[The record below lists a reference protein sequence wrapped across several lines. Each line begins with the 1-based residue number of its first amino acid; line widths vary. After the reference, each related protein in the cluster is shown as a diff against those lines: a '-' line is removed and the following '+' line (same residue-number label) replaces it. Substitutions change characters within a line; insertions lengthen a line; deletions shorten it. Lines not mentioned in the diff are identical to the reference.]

1 VRIRSSLIEGELGL
15 CGAGVKPAVRLRPI
29 QRWFAVV
36 SFNSR
41 SARASGQRFGL
52 DPSRCGNKHGA
63 MLLAKER
70 LGLVLGTF
78 GMLAFSG
85 TLPATRI
92 AVPTLGPA
100 ILTFGRIEVAALLGL
115 VTLLLTR
122 QRIPPRC
129 HWAGLLWM
137 GTGLAIGY
145 PLFIALAL
153 RDVPAAHGSVIIG
166 LAPGATA
173 ALAVLR
179 AGERPPLRF
188 WIACATG
195 LLAIAA
201 FAYREGGGTI
211 NAADG
216 WLVLA
221 ILSVAVAY
229 VEGRRVSRALGGTIA
244 LCWAMVALAPIAA
257 IPCSVALWRHDWSAA
272 ANTLPA
278 WTAFAY
284 AAVISMFFGSVAW
297 YRGLALGGIARVG
310 QLNLLQPL
318 LALLWAALLIGEKIG
333 AAAAICAAVVVA
345 AMLVCIRSRI
355 SRPAA

>member
-1 VRIRSSLIEGELGL
+1 M
-15 CGAGVKPAVRLRPI
+15 RL
-29 QRWFAVV
+29 
-36 SFNSR
+36 S
-41 SARASGQRFGL
+41 
-52 DPSRCGNKHGA
+52 H
-63 MLLAKER
+63 ER
-70 LGLVLGTF
+70 LGLALGAL

-115 VTLLLTR
+115 LTLLWMR
-122 QRIPPRC
+122 QPIPARR
-129 HWAGLLWM
+129 HWLGLFWM

-145 PLFIALAL
+145 PLCIALAL
-153 RDVPAAHGSVIIG
+153 RDVPAVHGAVIIG

-173 ALAVLR
+173 VLAVLR
-179 AGERPPLRF
+179 AGEHPPPRF
-188 WIACATG
+188 WIACAVG
-195 LLAIAA
+195 LSAIGA
-201 FAYREGGGTI
+201 FAFIAGGQTI
-211 NAADG
+211 SAADG

-229 VEGRRVSRALGGTIA
+229 VEGGRVSRELGGTIA
-244 LCWAMVALAPIAA
+244 LCWAMVGLAPIAA
-257 IPCSVALWRHDWSAA
+257 IPCGLALWQHDWSAA
-272 ANTLPA
+272 GNSSAA
-278 WTAFAY
+278 WIAFAY

-318 LALLWAALLIGEKIG
+318 FALLWSALLIGESIG
-333 AAAAICAAVVVA
+333 IDAALCATVVIA

-355 SRPAA
+355 NRPAA